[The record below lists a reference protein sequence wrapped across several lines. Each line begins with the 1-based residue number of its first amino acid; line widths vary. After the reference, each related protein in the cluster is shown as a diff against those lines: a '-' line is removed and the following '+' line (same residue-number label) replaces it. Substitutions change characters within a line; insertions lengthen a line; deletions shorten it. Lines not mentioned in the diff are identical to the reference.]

1 MKTTKSQVE
10 VLQMLKDVS
19 KGLGLSFE
27 IESHSETL
35 SVYRISYKTVWVQ
48 GAFQFTCITSGD
60 STSLDMEIV
69 SYIPLKRSYQIVPK
83 MNRGPFSKYYNSI
96 LMPALNKALGN
107 QKEQATA
114 KDNNFESKGNSLTS
128 SQTLNANQVGFQTI
142 KKKEAGNNTWIVV
155 AIVTGI
161 LIAVFSI
168 VKSRTTACDC
178 IDIVKNGDLRPVV
191 PGNTKYNNCMAKY
204 NNSFSQMSQ
213 ACIDED
219 YN

>member
-35 SVYRISYKTVWVQ
+35 SVYRISYKQ

-83 MNRGPFSKYYNSI
+83 MIRGPFSKYYNSI

-142 KKKEAGNNTWIVV
+142 EKKEAGNNTWIVV

-178 IDIVKNGDLRPVV
+178 VDIVISRGNSLQPVIPGD
-191 PGNTKYNNCMAKY
+191 TKYNNCMAKY
-204 NNSFSQMSQ
+204 NNTLSQMSR
-213 ACIDED
+213 ACMDEE
-219 YN
+219 YND